1 MKEHILDLE
10 FPSEDNYVD
19 THFKL
24 SKKFIIHANKSSPL
38 GTDQKNI
45 LNDFGI
51 ADGKKKSYLIKIYR
65 KQIIGLPSPYETNCQ
80 EYGHQS
86 RFDCL
91 NQCYY
96 KKFKLKL
103 GCLPPGNNPY
113 TFILK
118 TIYLS
123 EVIELFNFKDICQF
137 VDYNNHVSLVQ
148 ELERSISKIC
158 NNICKKAC
166 IETLFTND
174 YHLIKVDRNSSM
186 ITIKLGQSY
195 YTIVKHEPST
205 TLVQTFI
212 NIINVC
218 SLLHGVNIVYIVWKI
233 IKIIINISYVRKI
246 SRSLYM
252 SKLKIKKFIK
262 VYCLLTISLF
272 LLRELF
278 FTTIEYFEYNSILRI
293 GVKNNHDEI
302 GQVSMRLTFMFEANK
317 NDVDKIFSTS
327 TNESIISNNMNQ
339 NFSENGP
346 FIIFWDQYV
355 KSDLKF
361 IIEKLGYLN
370 NEFNENFQINFNND
384 RGTLMNN
391 MSMMKTSGFM
401 INNEDNIDDKN
412 RHYFVTFDLI
422 KFNMNEFININF
434 KKYIKIKSTWK
445 LTHIF
450 IHSDLFPNFNEIFY
464 NEFNLY
470 YENFTLVLAKTVRQY
485 MDPPVGHCSR
495 YSVPSAQT
503 FNAESHIQC
512 YRKCYRYLVRK
523 DLNCTLL
530 TMDYSFNMLDFNSLD
545 ENLCDSHNLHYYN
558 NIYKKTKIKTII
570 KR

>member
-1 MKEHILDLE
+1 
-10 FPSEDNYVD
+10 
-19 THFKL
+19 
-24 SKKFIIHANKSSPL
+24 
-38 GTDQKNI
+38 
-45 LNDFGI
+45 
-51 ADGKKKSYLIKIYR
+51 
-65 KQIIGLPSPYETNCQ
+65 
-80 EYGHQS
+80 
-86 RFDCL
+86 
-91 NQCYY
+91 
-96 KKFKLKL
+96 
-103 GCLPPGNNPY
+103 
-113 TFILK
+113 
-118 TIYLS
+118 
-123 EVIELFNFKDICQF
+123 
-137 VDYNNHVSLVQ
+137 
-148 ELERSISKIC
+148 
-158 NNICKKAC
+158 
-166 IETLFTND
+166 
-174 YHLIKVDRNSSM
+174 M

-246 SRSLYM
+246 SRSLNT
-252 SKLKIKKFIK
+252 SKIKFKKFIK

-278 FTTIEYFEYNSILRI
+278 FTSIEYFEYNSILRI

-339 NFSENGP
+339 NFSVNDP
-346 FIIFWDQYV
+346 FIIFWDRYG

-361 IIEKLGYLN
+361 IIEKLEYLN
-370 NEFNENFQINFNND
+370 NEFSENFRVNFID
-384 RGTLMNN
+384 DKGTSMNN

-401 INNEDNIDDKN
+401 ITNEENIDEKN
-412 RHYFVTFDLI
+412 RHYFVTIDLI
-422 KFNMNEFININF
+422 KFNLKKSININF
-434 KKYIKIKSTWK
+434 KKYIKIEPNMR

-495 YSVPSAQT
+495 YSVPSDQT

-530 TMDYSFNMLDFNSLD
+530 TMDYSFNMLDFDNLD
-545 ENLCDSHNLHYYN
+545 ENLYDSDTMYYYN
-558 NIYKKTKIKTII
+558 NNYPKLKKNAIEMFVLHFSDSNILSFKY
-570 KR
+570 